1 MNFLDE
7 YRNSSPMHV
16 IRQKIQR
23 NAIIQMIKPF
33 ERPDV
38 LNKWVIKLFE
48 QFNVANKCVTKL
60 FEQIDVSN

>member
-16 IRQKIQR
+16 IRQQIQR

-33 ERPDV
+33 ERSDV
-38 LNKWVIKLFE
+38 LNKWVTKLFE

>member
-1 MNFLDE
+1 
-7 YRNSSPMHV
+7 MHV
-16 IRQKIQR
+16 IRQQIQR

-33 ERPDV
+33 ERSNDV
-38 LNKWVIKLFE
+38 LNKWVTKLFE